1 VNFFGL
7 LWGSYQ
13 GEYLREYATL
23 FLELPI
29 RIFIVYFNLYFL
41 IPRFLL
47 TKQYFAYA
55 ISLFSAMLLA
65 GTAQYLVV
73 YHFLYPIYFPEYL
86 ADGYW
91 NIYKFIKYGIG
102 LNTVILVTTV
112 IKILKYWYKDQQT
125 AQELSREKLEAELKL
140 LKGQIHPHFL
150 FNTLNNLYS
159 LTLKKSDCAPE
170 IVLKLSELMNYMLY
184 EASATQVALTKEIQY
199 IQNYLTL
206 EKIRYADRVEINL
219 NQRGQLSSYQ
229 IAPMLLLPFVENSFK
244 HGVSGEI
251 EKAWVSIDL
260 SVKDNWL
267 TYKVEN
273 TKSNDKGYAKRDY
286 AEGIGLKNLQR
297 RLEIIYPNRH
307 ELKIF
312 AEESTYLAI
321 LKVQLESPL
330 TPEGGNMGGKVFNMK
345 EPVS

>member
-1 VNFFGL
+1 
-7 LWGSYQ
+7 
-13 GEYLREYATL
+13 
-23 FLELPI
+23 
-29 RIFIVYFNLYFL
+29 
-41 IPRFLL
+41 
-47 TKQYFAYA
+47 
-55 ISLFSAMLLA
+55 
-65 GTAQYLVV
+65 
-73 YHFLYPIYFPEYL
+73 
-86 ADGYW
+86 
-91 NIYKFIKYGIG
+91 
-102 LNTVILVTTV
+102 
-112 IKILKYWYKDQQT
+112 
-125 AQELSREKLEAELKL
+125 
-140 LKGQIHPHFL
+140 
-150 FNTLNNLYS
+150 
-159 LTLKKSDCAPE
+159 
-170 IVLKLSELMNYMLY
+170 MLY